1 MKTLLV
7 SFVLFSGLVLLN
19 GPASS
24 QKIFDV
30 HLHGSKNPSSQ
41 VLTLQKAGVYKAAIS
56 TSWELQNRYRGIPNV
71 HFLYGLMFPCPNG
84 KVPYSLQA
92 CFDTGEDWP
101 AVGWVEQQIKD
112 DRIDFFGEVLNQYY
126 GISSSDSLLFP
137 YYGLAQKYKLPVG
150 IHTGGAGPDHGS
162 PNFKMEMGSPLLLK
176 PLLARFPEL
185 KIWIMH
191 SGDQYYKETIG
202 IMKENAL
209 VYADI
214 SVISNPDIVPAE
226 KFRTIMKAFIEA
238 GLEDRLM
245 FGTDNGD
252 ITKVINSV
260 ESLDFL
266 SEYQKTKL
274 YHQNAERFFG
284 NPEKN

>member
-7 SFVLFSGLVLLN
+7 SFVLFAGLVLLN
-19 GPASS
+19 GTASS

-41 VLTLQKAGVYKAAIS
+41 VLSLQKAGVYKAAIS
-56 TSWELQNRYRGIPNV
+56 TSWELQNSYRKIPNV
-71 HFLYGLMFPCPNG
+71 RFLYGLMFPCPNG

-92 CFDTGEDWP
+92 CFGTGDDWP
-101 AVGWVEQQIKD
+101 SVDWVEQQIKD
-112 DRIDFFGEVLNQYY
+112 GRIDFFGEILNQYY
-126 GISSSDSLLFP
+126 GISSSDSFLFP
-137 YYGLAQKYKLPVG
+137 YYDLAQKYKLPVG

-176 PLLARFPEL
+176 PLFARFPEL

-191 SGDQYYKETIG
+191 SGDQHYEETIG
-202 IMKENAL
+202 MMKENAL

-226 KFRTIMKAFIEA
+226 KFRAIMKAFIDA

-252 ITKVINSV
+252 IAKVVRSV
-260 ESLDFL
+260 ESLGFL
-266 SEYQKTKL
+266 SEAQKIKL
-274 YHQNAERFFG
+274 YYRNAERFFG
-284 NPEKN
+284 NENKN